1 MSTED
6 GPNASSDAWLDAGLR
21 AVFRPKALQVS
32 LATSARSVLAGLSS
46 RCGVLSP
53 PRLEDRS
60 GRTDETPTGPTGW
73 PVPVE
78 GRYRQ
83 LGEIARGGV
92 GIILRSRDVDLG
104 REVAM
109 KVLRDELSEDAELL
123 RRFVEEA
130 QIAGQLQHPGIVP
143 VYELGLRADGRPY
156 FTMKLV
162 KGSTLAVLL
171 GARRDP
177 LEDRTRMLSIFEAV
191 CHTVAYAHARGVVH
205 RDLKPSNVMVGAFGE
220 VQVVDWGLAK
230 VLGRSA
236 GARPAVDVAPTTV
249 RRTGD
254 ADCSRAGSIMGTPR
268 YMPPSRPRATS
279 SAWTNGRTCS
289 PSAACC
295 ARS

>member
-1 MSTED
+1 
-6 GPNASSDAWLDAGLR
+6 
-21 AVFRPKALQVS
+21 
-32 LATSARSVLAGLSS
+32 
-46 RCGVLSP
+46 
-53 PRLEDRS
+53 
-60 GRTDETPTGPTGW
+60 
-73 PVPVE
+73 
-78 GRYRQ
+78 
-83 LGEIARGGV
+83 V

-230 VLGRSA
+230 VSVAAEPARGR
-236 GARPAVDVAPTTV
+236 RRPTTV

-254 ADCSRAGSIMGTPR
+254 ADCSRGVHHGTPR
-268 YMPPSRPRATS
+268 YMPPEQATGDVERVDERADVF
-279 SAWTNGRTCS
+279 ALGGML
-289 PSAACC
+289 
-295 ARS
+295 